1 MAWPPATYDVI
12 SRNHSI
18 WSTITQLVSKC
29 GRGIDKEQLKK
40 TSGAGVL
47 SFKKNLEKPK
57 TGVGGNQRLSPPP
70 PPLYFR
76 GLTKAQKLSHFLV
89 FFLFCLDITN

>member
-29 GRGIDKEQLKK
+29 GRAINKKQLKK
-40 TSGAGVL
+40 TPGAGVL
-47 SFKKNLEKPK
+47 SFKKNSEKPK
-57 TGVGGNQRLSPPP
+57 TGVGGSQRLSHP

-76 GLTKAQKLSHFLV
+76 GLTKAPKLSHFQV
-89 FFLFCLDITN
+89 FFLFCLDISN

>member
-1 MAWPPATYDVI
+1 MHFYSKMTWPPANYDVI
-12 SRNHSI
+12 SRNHSF

-29 GRGIDKEQLKK
+29 GRGIDKEQLEK

-57 TGVGGNQRLSPPP
+57 TGVDGNQRLSPPP
-70 PPLYFR
+70 LPCTSE
-76 GLTKAQKLSHFLV
+76 G
-89 FFLFCLDITN
+89 